1 MKHVKHPV
9 MREQLIY
16 VPKTS
21 NSIDHLMDELKILC
35 DLYIKPG
42 QQRDKKKKAT
52 FFLEWQFYAGRSIRA
67 KTTKQGNPTWCHEHN
82 FKNGKGVYL
91 RDVADSTKSPQQK
104 ILYAKACELLS
115 LIDSAYAGD
124 HKDFVVNFSCM
135 SKPIQHYVKKH
146 TDAEDIQFQYALVL
160 GDCTGGDLK
169 LWDSRGNEH
178 VLNYHNKIL
187 KLDGRLPHEVMPFTG
202 RRYCI
207 IWYKVFDRRMIRP
220 AEIFEPAEIIYER
233 LTHK

>member
-9 MREQLIY
+9 MREQLIC

-52 FFLEWQFYAGRSIRA
+52 FFLEWQFSAGRSIRA

-124 HKDFVVNFSCM
+124 HKDFVVNFSC
-135 SKPIQHYVKKH
+135 KVHRV
-146 TDAEDIQFQYALVL
+146 AE
-160 GDCTGGDLK
+160 
-169 LWDSRGNEH
+169 
-178 VLNYHNKIL
+178 
-187 KLDGRLPHEVMPFTG
+187 
-202 RRYCI
+202 CI
-207 IWYKVFDRRMIRP
+207 HPWG
-220 AEIFEPAEIIYER
+220 
-233 LTHK
+233 